1 MMYLPGI
8 FGDDLMN
15 DFFEDDF
22 FRVPSQQSRTGL
34 MKTDIRKLDGEYE
47 LDIELPG
54 YKKDDVQIELNQGNL
69 TIKASRGSE
78 KDEKDGRGKIIRR
91 ERYNG
96 SVERSFYLGEDI
108 SDNEIRA
115 RFEDGILKITVPDPE
130 KKIPEKK
137 TISIEG

>member
-54 YKKDDVQIELNQGNL
+54 YKKDDVQIELIREIL
-69 TIKASRGSE
+69 RSRHRVAA
-78 KDEKDGRGKIIRR
+78 KTTRR
-91 ERYNG
+91 MVRA
-96 SVERSFYLGEDI
+96 RSFAASVIMVL
-108 SDNEIRA
+108 
-115 RFEDGILKITVPDPE
+115 
-130 KKIPEKK
+130 
-137 TISIEG
+137 

>member
-69 TIKASRGSE
+69 TIKASRSSE
-78 KDEKDGRGKIIRR
+78 NDEKDGQGKIIRR

-115 RFEDGILKITVPDPE
+115 RFEDGILKITVPDLE